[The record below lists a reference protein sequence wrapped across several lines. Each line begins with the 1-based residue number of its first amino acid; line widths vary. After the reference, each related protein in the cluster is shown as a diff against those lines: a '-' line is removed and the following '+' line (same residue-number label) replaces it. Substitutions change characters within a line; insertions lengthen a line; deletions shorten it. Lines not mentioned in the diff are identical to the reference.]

1 MVTRMEAARHTV
13 RNLLGALSL
22 MAGSLFLSG
31 CGGAFD
37 SMVAGTVTLDGKIV
51 PRGLVAFHPVAA
63 GPAAY
68 AQIDESGKYNVRT
81 GRDAGLPPGEYQVTV
96 TASEPPAVE
105 KTANGFPPPPGKA
118 ITPARYGMKE
128 TSALKFSV
136 EPGKNEINLELSSQ
150 PAGGNG
156 KK

>member
-1 MVTRMEAARHTV
+1 MDVVRHTV
-13 RNLLGALSL
+13 RNRLGASSLLSGL
-22 MAGSLFLSG
+22 LFLSG

-37 SMVAGTVTLDGKIV
+37 STVAGTVTLDGKVV

-68 AQIDESGKYNVRT
+68 AQIDESGNYTVRT

-96 TASEPPAVE
+96 TANEPPAAE

-128 TSALKFSV
+128 TSALKFTV
-136 EPGKNEINLELSSQ
+136 APGKNEINLELS
-150 PAGGNG
+150 GGNG